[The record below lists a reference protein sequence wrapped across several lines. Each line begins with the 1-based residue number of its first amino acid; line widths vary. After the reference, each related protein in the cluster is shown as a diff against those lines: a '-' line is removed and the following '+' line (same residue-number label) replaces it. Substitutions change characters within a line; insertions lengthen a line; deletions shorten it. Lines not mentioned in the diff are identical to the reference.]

1 MTSPQQALVFVD
13 LETTG
18 ATPANDRITEI
29 GIVEVSEQGVSEWST
44 LVNPETPIPPFIE
57 RLTGISNAM
66 VAEAPRFGDIA
77 LEVLARLKG
86 RLFLAHNARFDYGF
100 LRSEFKRAGLDF
112 RADAL
117 CTVKLSRKLFP
128 QHHKHSLTALVERH
142 NLPMQDRHRAL
153 SDARAIYEFW
163 RMVHADL
170 PAETIRDALDELL
183 KMPVLP
189 AGLDPSLLD
198 DLPESPG
205 AFVFY
210 GENDAPLFVGR
221 GGNIRRQVLSHF
233 APGRK
238 SAKDAQIAQEIRRVS
253 WVETAGDLGALLTES
268 RLVRS
273 LQPMHNRHG
282 SRAQEVCS
290 WRMVRGESG
299 GMALQLVDAGE
310 LDFSAGADLYGLF
323 TSHRKAQESLREIA
337 QAHRLCLVHLQQE
350 KRGRGACQAYALHQG
365 CKGAC
370 IGKEPAGQHDL
381 RLITALAKMKV
392 QDWPFAG
399 PVGIRETPTWGGE
412 AEIHLVDRWHYL
424 GSVRSEQEIGDKLGQ
439 PAAFDLDTYKI
450 LTRYFKQGN
459 PDIVPLEARGDPANQ
474 P

>member
-1 MTSPQQALVFVD
+1 MTSPQQPLVFVD

-29 GIVEVSEQGVSEWST
+29 GIVELSEQGVSEWST

-66 VAEAPRFGDIA
+66 VADAPRFGDIA
-77 LEVLARLKG
+77 ADVMARLKG

-112 RADAL
+112 RADVL

-205 AFVFY
+205 AFVFH
-210 GENDAPLFVGR
+210 GENDTTLFVGR

-233 APGRK
+233 TQGRK
-238 SAKDAQIAQEIRRVS
+238 SARDAQIAREIRRVS
-253 WVETAGDLGALLTES
+253 WVETAGELGALLTES

-273 LQPMHNRHG
+273 LRPMHNRHG
-282 SRAQEVCS
+282 GRVQEVCS
-290 WRMVRGESG
+290 WKMERGENG
-299 GMALQLVDAGE
+299 GMALRLVDADE
-310 LDFSAGADLYGLF
+310 PDFSAGADLYGLF

-337 QAHRLCLVHLQQE
+337 AAHRLCLVQLQQE
-350 KRGRGACQAYALHQG
+350 KRGRGACHAYAMQG

-370 IGKEPAGQHDL
+370 IGKEATGQHDL

-399 PVGIRETPTWGGE
+399 PVGIRETPAWGGE
-412 AEIHLVDRWHYL
+412 TEIHLVDRWRYL
-424 GSVRSEQEIGDKLGQ
+424 GSVKSEQEIVEKLGQ
-439 PAAFDLDTYKI
+439 PTAFDLDIYKI
-450 LTRYFKQGN
+450 LTRFFKQGSL
-459 PDIVPLEARGDPANQ
+459 DIVPLEARGNPAAQ